1 MKMIL
6 ENLSEKLEIMFLAY
20 LPSSLIASI
29 NFNHEISGIF
39 HFLQVSTRFTTF
51 FLSIQLKLAF
61 TCLYQTA
68 KP

>member
-39 HFLQVSTRFTTF
+39 HFLQVSTQF
-51 FLSIQLKLAF
+51 FLSFFLSWRRKTKVGLTI
-61 TCLYQTA
+61 TSSW
-68 KP
+68 